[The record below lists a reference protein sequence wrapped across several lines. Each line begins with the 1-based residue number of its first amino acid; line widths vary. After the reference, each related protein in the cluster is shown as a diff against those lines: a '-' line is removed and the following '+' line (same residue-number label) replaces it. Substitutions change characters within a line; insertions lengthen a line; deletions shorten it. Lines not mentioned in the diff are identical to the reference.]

1 MQTRTRKIVNTIAAI
16 IPAAMV
22 IMSGF
27 MKFNPPADMLAGFEK
42 MGIAKHM
49 PMLGIMELSF
59 SLLFLYPPTL
69 RMGFIL
75 LSCYFAGALATELS
89 YGLPFNALLPMGL
102 VWIGTFIRDRQLFLS
117 FVQKPAVAKA

>member
-22 IMSGF
+22 IMSGI
-27 MKFNPPADMLAGFEK
+27 MKFNPPADMLAGFQK
-42 MGIAKHM
+42 MGLLPHL
-49 PMLGIMELSF
+49 PMLGIMEIGF
-59 SLLFLYPPTL
+59 SLLFLYRPTL
-69 RMGFIL
+69 RLGFML

-102 VWIGTFIRDRQLFLS
+102 VWIGTFIRDKGLFLS
-117 FVQKPAVAKA
+117 FLQKPAVARA